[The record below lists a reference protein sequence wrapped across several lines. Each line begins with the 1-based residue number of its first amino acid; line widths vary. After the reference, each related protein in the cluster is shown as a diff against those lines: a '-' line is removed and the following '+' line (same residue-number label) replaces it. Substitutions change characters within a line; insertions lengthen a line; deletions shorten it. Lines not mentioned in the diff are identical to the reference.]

1 MAAVTS
7 AHQTAIANLYIA
19 LFNRAPD
26 ADGFAFWTQALA
38 NGASLDT
45 IGRNFVA
52 TPEARATY
60 PESQSATDFVTAYYT
75 NVLGRAPD
83 ANGLAFWT
91 QALANAGGVGS
102 DAARASIVSQIV
114 DIVNTPLPEKPAE
127 ISDAAYALTFAD
139 RNAFGNKGA
148 VAVYFATEY
157 RGTDLTLAKQV
168 LAVVGPTPTTID
180 AAMALLKPPAGG
192 GGGTPTPDVA
202 KQFVGT
208 AGLDNLLGGSADDTF
223 KFVIDNTVPGRTT
236 LNTGDVAAGGA
247 GHDTLTF
254 ETTGPIWGLD
264 FIGTSFTDIESVVF
278 ARHGVSDVIF
288 KVGPQVKSLTVE
300 GGTGMA
306 SVVNLRD
313 GATFIVK
320 DIVSTST
327 ILAGYGDAVAPDVQV
342 SGVNGAR
349 LVMNTP
355 ATSTTLTSTGT
366 ASRLD
371 GVDLGAS
378 VSNLNIVA
386 DVAFSTGYIDGQG
399 SVTVTV
405 SGAGITDLGRLDRT
419 AISVVNASANTGGL
433 IATLASNHASVVVT
447 GSAANDTITTGD
459 VVLTGGSVD
468 AGGGTGD
475 RLIVTNAAAIS
486 DDKLGGKYTGFEI
499 LRASGDVTVDVGNVQ
514 GVTAVELSASTGSA
528 TVTGV
533 NKLDVAQAAAV
544 TILETNASGRIV
556 IGLADPSGTGDTVK
570 AALTT
575 TTDAGA
581 ARAID
586 LTGIT
591 LTNVETLELTGNGS
605 VAASTGRV
613 TLTTANATSL
623 DKIVVKNAG
632 GATIT
637 IDAAHTATN
646 LVIDASG
653 SSGAVTID
661 ASAYRTATGVE
672 IIGGAEGGTLTG
684 SGKADTIKG
693 GAGDD
698 IIIGDRMLATP
709 GIATGEVQK
718 IGLSGSAINSGT
730 YTLGNHTTSLTSGM
744 MPQDIVDRFNAGGA
758 EHTAFSVANPT
769 IDSLSYSSGE
779 GALTITYKASAGDV
793 PLITASNTAPGLSAH
808 PTATDVTPYS
818 LVTTPAAPV
827 GNGTHDTLTGGEGVD
842 TFRFFSADSN
852 VEHGTITTIITD
864 FQTGIDKI
872 DLTVTGPATI
882 ANYVEANA
890 VAADLPTL
898 LMNASAALDTT
909 VRVYVG
915 QVGNDS
921 FVVSDLNGTGY
932 TDVIQLTGVSLDR
945 IAFEDFVA
953 AGVVTPP

>member
-45 IGRNFVA
+45 ISRNFVA

-91 QALANAGGVGS
+91 QALENAGGVGS

-114 DIVNTPLPEKPAE
+114 DIVNTPLPEKPAD
-127 ISDAAYALTFAD
+127 ISEAAYELTFAD
-139 RNAFGNKGA
+139 RNAFGNKGT

-192 GGGTPTPDVA
+192 GGTQTPDVA
-202 KQFVGT
+202 KHFVGI
-208 AGLDNLLGGSADDTF
+208 AGLDNFIGGSADDTF
-223 KFVIDNTVPGRTT
+223 KFVIDNTVFGRTT
-236 LNTGDVAAGGA
+236 LNPNDVAAGGA

-254 ETTGPIWGLD
+254 ETAGPVWGLD
-264 FIGTSFTDIESVVF
+264 FAGTSFTDIESVVF

-288 KVGPQVKSLTVE
+288 KAGPQVKSLTVE
-300 GGTGMA
+300 GGSGMA
-306 SVVNLRD
+306 SILNLRD

-320 DIVSTST
+320 DVALPGTMS
-327 ILAGYGDAVAPDVQV
+327 ANYGDAVAPDVQV
-342 SGVNGAR
+342 SGANGVR
-349 LVMNTP
+349 LVVSTP

-366 ASRLD
+366 ASRLE
-371 GVDLGAS
+371 GVDLWTS
-378 VSNLNIVA
+378 VTDLSIVA
-386 DVAFSTGYIDGQG
+386 DAAFSTGYIDGPN

-419 AISVVNASANTGGL
+419 AVSAVNASANTGGL
-433 IATLASNHASVVVT
+433 IATLDANHASIVVT
-447 GSAANDTITTGD
+447 GSASDDTITTGS
-459 VVLTGGSVD
+459 VVLTSGSVD
-468 AGGGTGD
+468 AGGATGD
-475 RLIVTNAAAIS
+475 RLIVTNSAAIS

-499 LRASGDVTVDVGNVQ
+499 LRALGDVTVDVGNVK
-514 GVTAVELSASTGSA
+514 GITAVELSASTGIA

-544 TILETNASGRIV
+544 SILETNASGRIV
-556 IGLADPSGTGDTVK
+556 IGLADTSGTGDTVK

-591 LTNVETLELTGNGS
+591 LTDVETLELTGNGS

-653 SSGAVTID
+653 SSGAVTVD
-661 ASAYRTATGVE
+661 ASAYSTATGVE

-684 SGKADTIKG
+684 SGKADTIRG

-698 IIIGDRMLATP
+698 IIIGDRMLPTP
-709 GIATGEVQK
+709 GLATGEVQQ

-730 YTLGNHTTSLTSGM
+730 YTLGNHTTNLTSGTT
-744 MPQDIVDRFNAGGA
+744 PQDIVDRFSAGGA

-769 IDSLSYSSGE
+769 IDSLSYSPGQ
-779 GALTITYKASAGDV
+779 GMLTITYKVSAGDV
-793 PLITASNTAPGLSAH
+793 PLITASKTAPGLSAH
-808 PTATDVTPYS
+808 PTASDVTPYS
-818 LVTTPAAPV
+818 AGAIPAPPV
-827 GNGTHDTLTGGEGVD
+827 GNGTHDTLSGGGGAN

-945 IAFEDFVA
+945 IAFQDFVA
-953 AGVVTPP
+953 AGVVTPL